1 MDAINR
7 DVAADSGPAE
17 LKAIYQENL
26 GYDVDRDST
35 AARRFIMA
43 CRAILA
49 LPIDTNNAVE
59 GVRFNRELIENQLND
74 ARKWL
79 NSSSAGNRKRPRVFI
94 PDARLC
100 K

>member
-1 MDAINR
+1 MDAANV

-17 LKAIYQENL
+17 LKSIYQSNL
-26 GYDVDRDST
+26 GYDINRST
-35 AARRFIMA
+35 TEAARFIKA

-49 LPIDTNNAVE
+49 LPVDTNNSVE

-74 ARKWL
+74 AKRWWL
-79 NSSSAGNRKRPRVFI
+79 NDSSRRTRPRVFL
-94 PDARLC
+94 PDVRWS